1 MKKLCLMFA
10 VVLTVLLAACGEMS
24 QQDVVDKL
32 TSNLEDAKS
41 YYATGVM
48 EVDNNGQV
56 YQYNVEVAYQ
66 KPENYKVTLKNE
78 TTNNEQIIL
87 KNDEGVFALT
97 PALNKQFKF
106 QSDWPLSS
114 SQVYLYQSLMTDIL
128 NDAEV
133 KFESGEENYTFEA
146 KANYHGNRDLVSQK
160 ITFDKKSLTPAEVY
174 VVDSEG
180 EPRISMKF
188 SSFNFDEK
196 LADGYF
202 DCQQTMEYSQETM
215 GEGVINVLDD
225 ELYPAYLPEGTTLV
239 NKQAIDIEEGQR
251 IIMTFS
257 GDQDFTMIQEPVTY
271 NDSVGVESVAG
282 QPVMINGT
290 IGALS
295 ENSITWVEGGVE
307 CFLVSETLDT
317 EQLVSVAA
325 SVSNLAEK

>member
-1 MKKLCLMFA
+1 MNSLGRHKLPLMGGGDWNDGMNKVGIKGKGESVWLGFFLYEIISDFVKMMK
-10 VVLTVLLAACGEMS
+10 
-24 QQDVVDKL
+24 
-32 TSNLEDAKS
+32 N
-41 YYATGVM
+41 
-48 EVDNNGQV
+48 
-56 YQYNVEVAYQ
+56 
-66 KPENYKVTLKNE
+66 
-78 TTNNEQIIL
+78 I
-87 KNDEGVFALT
+87 
-97 PALNKQFKF
+97 
-106 QSDWPLSS
+106 
-114 SQVYLYQSLMTDIL
+114 
-128 NDAEV
+128 
-133 KFESGEENYTFEA
+133 
-146 KANYHGNRDLVSQK
+146 
-160 ITFDKKSLTPAEVY
+160 DKKFDTDEY
-174 VVDSEG
+174 E
-180 EPRISMKF
+180 KF
-188 SSFNFDEK
+188 NEK
-196 LADGYF
+196 LADGSF